1 MLLCYEQRFYF
12 LFISV
17 VFSGDDDQEEG
28 EEEKLPSCM
37 DYIMHFVC
45 LFWKVLFAFVPPTGK
60 SSKDFSSAYKTY
72 SGIRSLSL
80 TSLPNALDNT
90 AFSKTF
96 HVTCCHPFTNAN
108 CNPSNV
114 MNSSI

>member
-1 MLLCYEQRFYF
+1 MNSV
-12 LFISV
+12 FISYLSV

-60 SSKDFSSAYKTY
+60 SSKDFSSAYKTHIVELHYALTLTHTHTRFGQY
-72 SGIRSLSL
+72 SFFKNLSCDL
-80 TSLPNALDNT
+80 LLP
-90 AFSKTF
+90 SF
-96 HVTCCHPFTNAN
+96 HKC
-108 CNPSNV
+108 
-114 MNSSI
+114 